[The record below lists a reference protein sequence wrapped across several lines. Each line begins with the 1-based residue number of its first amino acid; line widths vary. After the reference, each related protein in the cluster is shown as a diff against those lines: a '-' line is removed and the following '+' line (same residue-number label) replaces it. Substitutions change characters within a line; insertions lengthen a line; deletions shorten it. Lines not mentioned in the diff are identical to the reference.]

1 MDVFVL
7 GGTRFVGRAIVDRLL
22 RDGHAVTL
30 MNRGVSDDPFGTQ
43 VSRILGDRKDPSTLD
58 RAFRR
63 ADYDVVVD
71 VTAYHES
78 DTEAL
83 IERTRERVGHLV
95 HISTASV
102 YLIRDGLL
110 PPFAESDYTGR
121 LTPRP
126 SGRESSW
133 LYGYHKR
140 RCEDALQRAWENDRF
155 PFTVLRLPMVVGVHD
170 YTRRALAYFE
180 RIASRG
186 AVLLPDG
193 GLNSW
198 GFLWVD
204 DVADVVANNLA
215 NSAAFGRAYNLA
227 QREALSVRQFVEFA
241 SDGMGVQPNLVHV
254 PTQWLES
261 VGLGTSFSP
270 YSHQHDILLDCR
282 LADTELLFR
291 PTPARSWVAKLID
304 HFLSAWDGTVRSHAA
319 TRATELELATELS
332 RVRLSRLRAVSE
344 SDG

>member
-1 MDVFVL
+1 MNVFVL

-22 RDGHAVTL
+22 REGHAVTL
-30 MNRGVSDDPFGTQ
+30 LNRGVSDDPFGTR
-43 VSRILGDRKDPSTLD
+43 VSRVVGDRKDPAVLD

-63 ADYDVVVD
+63 SDYDVVID

-83 IERTRERVGHLV
+83 IERCRDRVGHVV

-110 PPFAESDYTGR
+110 PPFAEADYAGR

-126 SGRESSW
+126 TGRESSW
-133 LYGYHKR
+133 LYAYHKR
-140 RCEDALQRAWENDRF
+140 RCEDALERAWDNDRF
-155 PFTVLRLPMVVGVHD
+155 PFTSLRLPMVVGVHD
-170 YTRRALAYFE
+170 YTRRALAYLE

-204 DVADVVANNLA
+204 DVADVVAANLV
-215 NSAAFGRAYNLA
+215 NSGAFGRSYNLA
-227 QREALSVRQFVEFA
+227 QREALSLRQLVEFSA
-241 SDGMGVQPNLVHV
+241 EAMGVQPNLVHI
-254 PTQWLES
+254 PSQWLES

-270 YSHQHDILLDCR
+270 YSHHHDILLDCR
-282 LADTELLFR
+282 RADAELLFR
-291 PTPARSWVAKLID
+291 PTPARAWVGKLVE
-304 HFLSAWDGTVRSHAA
+304 HFLSTWDGVVRSHAA
-319 TRATELELATELS
+319 TRATELELAAELS

-344 SDG
+344 TKA